1 MYVSLNLKFK
11 NPASQRVFC
20 CSNHNASLPDLFS
33 DNYYYDFCDYM
44 DGGMEFNEILKI
56 LRIKKTSGYEYRKLY
71 FKLLENR
78 TYYYFRESKGYGL
91 YPFNMVHENQ
101 LKYPYITFPEFK

>member
-1 MYVSLNLKFK
+1 
-11 NPASQRVFC
+11 
-20 CSNHNASLPDLFS
+20 
-33 DNYYYDFCDYM
+33 
-44 DGGMEFNEILKI
+44 MEFNEILKI

-71 FKLLENR
+71 FELLENR